1 MFLELV
7 LTFIINFLI
16 LNDCTPFRKDV
27 YSYFWNQFPPSL
39 SILCSI
45 SVDENHELLK
55 NTGCRDYGR
64 KMSPVYIFEIDVD
77 AISGIEL

>member
-1 MFLELV
+1 MIV
-7 LTFIINFLI
+7 LHFAKMYTPIFGINFPLPCSP
-16 LNDCTPFRKDV
+16 L
-27 YSYFWNQFPPSL
+27 
-39 SILCSI
+39 ILCSI

-55 NTGCRDYGR
+55 YTGCRYYGR